1 MMFHKRILAAL
12 STVVVGATFTPLTA
26 VAESGQASFYSSGG
40 GYTAAHKTL
49 PFGTRVRVTNTRN
62 GRSTVVVI
70 NDRGPFIRGR
80 IIDLSPAAASA
91 IGIRASGVGSVSI
104 QVIGKGRYTR
114 SSHR

>member
-1 MMFHKRILAAL
+1 MMFHKRLIAAL
-12 STVVVGATFTPLTA
+12 TTVIMGTTFAPLSA
-26 VAESGQASFYSSGG
+26 LAESGIASLYNSGG

-80 IIDLSPAAASA
+80 IIDLSPAAARA
-91 IGIRASGVGSVSI
+91 IGIDGIGRVSI
-104 QVIGKGRYTR
+104 QAIGKGRYKR

>member
-1 MMFHKRILAAL
+1 MFHKHLLAAFTTIVMGTTFAPL
-12 STVVVGATFTPLTA
+12 SA
-26 VAESGQASFYSSGG
+26 VAESGIASFYSSGG

-62 GRSTVVVI
+62 GRSVVVVI

-104 QVIGKGRYTR
+104 QAIGKGSYKR

>member
-1 MMFHKRILAAL
+1 MFHKRLLATLA
-12 STVVVGATFTPLTA
+12 TVVMGTTFAPIATL
-26 VAESGQASFYSSGG
+26 AESGQASFYSSGG
-40 GYTAAHKTL
+40 GFTAAHKTL

-91 IGIRASGVGSVSI
+91 IGIRSSGVGSVSI

>member
-1 MMFHKRILAAL
+1 MFHKRLLATLTTIVMGTSFAPIAAL
-12 STVVVGATFTPLTA
+12 
-26 VAESGQASFYSSGG
+26 AESGQASFYSSGG

-49 PFGTRVRVTNTRN
+49 PFGSRVRVTNTRN

-80 IIDLSPAAASA
+80 IIDLSPAAARA
-91 IGIRASGVGSVSI
+91 IGIDGVGSVNI
-104 QVIGKGRYTR
+104 QVIGKGRYKR

>member
-1 MMFHKRILAAL
+1 MFHQRLLAAVTTAIIGL
-12 STVVVGATFTPLTA
+12 SFAPSTVL
-26 VAESGQASFYSSGG
+26 AESGQASWYSSGG

-62 GRSTVVVI
+62 GRSVVVTI

-80 IIDLSPAAASA
+80 IIDLSPAAARA
-91 IGIRASGVGSVSI
+91 IGIDGVGSVNI
-104 QVIGKGRYTR
+104 QVVGRGKYKR

>member
-1 MMFHKRILAAL
+1 MFQQRLLATITTAIIGL
-12 STVVVGATFTPLTA
+12 SFAPSAVLAETGGA
-26 VAESGQASFYSSGG
+26 SWYSSGG

-62 GRSTVVVI
+62 GRSVVVTI

-91 IGIRASGVGSVSI
+91 IGIKSSGVGNVSI
-104 QVIGKGRYTR
+104 QVVGRGKYKR